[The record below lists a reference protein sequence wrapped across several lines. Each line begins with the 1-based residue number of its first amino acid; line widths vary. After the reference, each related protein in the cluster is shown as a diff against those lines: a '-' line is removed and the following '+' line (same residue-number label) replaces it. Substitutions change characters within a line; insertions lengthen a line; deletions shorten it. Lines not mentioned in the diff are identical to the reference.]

1 MAIINVVN
9 AVYVVNV
16 VNTTCMSMIQALVVS
31 CSRPPLIPPAATTAL
46 MALQ

>member
-9 AVYVVNV
+9 AVNV
-16 VNTTCMSMIQALVVS
+16 VNTTCISMIQALVVS
-31 CSRPPLIPPAATTAL
+31 CSKPPLIPPAATTAL